1 MRPQQQLNKREKGR
15 EGYCNNSFPTR
26 NAQRHGATTMVTCWQ
41 PQQQQQR
48 RGESSSPRQNKKS
61 KECSFAALQL
71 ATMEGTIKDT
81 ARRKE
86 KEWQR
91 EDTRHGSRWRIKPQ
105 TRQRHW
111 QPAAGHQSQ
120 SFWLSLCPS
129 ACRCDDFE
137 ARRGHMRVSQ
147 VHFALAVQK
156 FNQEVQRARRVQ
168 HPQAASSY
176 FPLPALSLF
185 LPLSFFL
192 CPSPSQNLSWTA
204 TRASPLRVM
213 RDSFNIY
220 NDFVI
225 LPTLY
230 GQPS

>member
-1 MRPQQQLNKREKGR
+1 MAGERGTNQFDVVIKRQPVRPQQQQNKRGK

-26 NAQRHGATTMVTCWQ
+26 NAQRHGASTMVTCWKQ
-41 PQQQQQR
+41 QQQQQR
-48 RGESSSPRQNKKS
+48 GERGESSSPRRNKKT

-81 ARRKE
+81 TWRK
-86 KEWQR
+86 KEGIQ
-91 EDTRHGSRWRIKPQ
+91 DTAVAGEIKPQ

-120 SFWLSLCPS
+120 SVCLSFSPS

-137 ARRGHMRVSQ
+137 ARRGHVRVSQ

-168 HPQAASSY
+168 HP
-176 FPLPALSLF
+176 PALSSPSLDYSLY
-185 LPLSFFL
+185 LPLPHTKLVLGS
-192 CPSPSQNLSWTA
+192 N
-204 TRASPLRVM
+204 TRQPLACNAR
-213 RDSFNIY
+213 
-220 NDFVI
+220 FVQH
-225 LPTLY
+225 L
-230 GQPS
+230 Q